1 MEGEEMPL
9 SSVPS
14 LGKHWPAG
22 QKTRLLMRHPRR
34 WVTSSCLQS
43 GSGRLNSVGQNMLTF
58 Y

>member
-1 MEGEEMPL
+1 MPL

-22 QKTRLLMRHPRR
+22 QKTRLLMRHPHR